1 MLAEIAAAPE
11 VPTLLTHIIALVA
24 LTLMEI
30 VLGIDNIVFIS
41 VVTSRLPLKDQPSAR
56 RIGLAAAMITRI
68 LLLLTIT
75 WIMNLKHAAF
85 SLDMLPF
92 GPDSVKWLKDHTEIN
107 EISWKDL
114 ILVGGGLFLINSS
127 VREIHAKMEGE
138 SHDHAGVAPATFRGV
153 IFQIAVL
160 DIIFSL
166 DSVITAVGMA
176 EALWV
181 MITAVVLAVAVMMV
195 FSGMIARFV
204 ERHMTVKMLALSF
217 LLLIGVTLVA
227 DGLGTEINKG
237 YIYFAMGFA
246 LAVEVINLRARA
258 KAKRRTAKERDAEH
272 PFVD

>member
-1 MLAEIAAAPE
+1 MFAEIAVGVPE
-11 VPTLLTHIIALVA
+11 EPGLLTHIIALVA

-41 VVTSRLPLKDQPSAR
+41 VVTSRLPAKEQPSAR

-75 WIMNLKHAAF
+75 WIMGLQQAAF
-85 SLDMLPF
+85 SLSSF
-92 GPDSVKWLKDHTEIN
+92 GIAADWLQKHEEIN
-107 EISWKDL
+107 VVSWKDL
-114 ILVGGGLFLINSS
+114 ILVLGGLFLIHSS

-138 SHDHAGVAPATFRGV
+138 SHDHTGVAPANFRGV

-181 MITAVVLAVAVMMV
+181 MI
-195 FSGMIARFV
+195 
-204 ERHMTVKMLALSF
+204 
-217 LLLIGVTLVA
+217 
-227 DGLGTEINKG
+227 
-237 YIYFAMGFA
+237 
-246 LAVEVINLRARA
+246 
-258 KAKRRTAKERDAEH
+258 
-272 PFVD
+272 

>member
-1 MLAEIAAAPE
+1 MFAEIAPVATEDPG
-11 VPTLLTHIIALVA
+11 LITHIIALVA

-41 VVTSRLPLKDQPSAR
+41 VVTSRLPEKEQPSAR

-85 SLDMLPF
+85 SLDFFAMV
-92 GPDSVKWLKDHTEIN
+92 PDWVKWLKDHEEIN
-107 EISWKDL
+107 EVSWKDL

-138 SHDHAGVAPATFRGV
+138 SHEQTAIAPANFRSV

-176 EALWV
+176 EAIWV

-227 DGLGTEINKG
+227 DGLGTEISKG

-246 LAVEVINLRARA
+246 LLVEIFNLRARA
-258 KAKRRTAKERDAEH
+258 KAKKRLPKDAE
-272 PFVD
+272 PAFVD

>member
-1 MLAEIAAAPE
+1 MFAEVTALTADA
-11 VPTLLTHIIALVA
+11 PTLLTHIVALVA
-24 LTLMEI
+24 LTLMEV

-41 VVTSRLPLKDQPSAR
+41 VVTSRLPEKDQPSAR

-85 SLDMLPF
+85 TLDNFQMAL
-92 GPDSVKWLKDHTEIN
+92 GWLKDHQEIN
-107 EISWKDL
+107 EVSWKDL

-127 VREIHAKMEGE
+127 VREIHAKMEGD

-181 MITAVVLAVAVMMV
+181 MITAVVLAVGVMMV

-246 LAVEVINLRARA
+246 LAVEVVNLRARA
-258 KAKRRTAKERDAEH
+258 KAKRKKAKELDSNEG
-272 PFVD
+272 FVD